1 MYMAIERRNSFHL
14 MLSDD
19 ELKLLR
25 LLAEQEGLSA
35 SDYLRTI
42 MRRMAGP
49 SPQVSHV
56 LRLADLLKDVD
67 LSHYT
72 LPGVSAS
79 GASGDPRA
87 TTAAG
92 VTPKKRRKASSR

>member
-1 MYMAIERRNSFHL
+1 MAIERKNSFHL

-35 SDYLRTI
+35 SDYLRTM

-49 SPQVSHV
+49 PPYLAHV
-56 LRLADLLKDVD
+56 LRVADILKDIDVP
-67 LSHYT
+67 LS
-72 LPGVSAS
+72 
-79 GASGDPRA
+79 A
-87 TTAAG
+87 TPPLAMAVPSTR
-92 VTPKKRRKASSR
+92 PKKRRK